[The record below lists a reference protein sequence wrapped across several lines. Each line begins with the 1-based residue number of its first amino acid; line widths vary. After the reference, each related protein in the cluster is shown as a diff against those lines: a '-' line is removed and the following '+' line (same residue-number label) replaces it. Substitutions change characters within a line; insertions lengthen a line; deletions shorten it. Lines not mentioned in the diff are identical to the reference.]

1 MTNDSS
7 PIVRLRGAAERHP
20 ALATLALTLLVTL
33 PAVVAVASNLFGHW
47 YPTGDVSHTELLL
60 RGIPRHPPLV
70 GVAARVGNDINNQG
84 YTPGPSMAYLMYPV
98 YLAFGRSSIGMLV
111 SNLTLHLVAIW
122 ASLAFVRRWSG
133 WVPTLVLAVGVAV
146 MVRALAPRFFLE
158 PWNVWL
164 PVFAFMLFLVLA
176 WGVSEGHHRAI
187 PLLVAVGTHCL
198 QTHISYVPL
207 VGAVLVGVL
216 IQLLVTNRGLGAS
229 HLRRRYAWAMAVL
242 AMMWLPPV
250 IEQLRPNS
258 GNLRRL
264 WEHFTDPPSATVGLK
279 AAIKAM
285 IGELNLFGPWISGP
299 GRAPYD
305 SPNVIGF
312 VLFVLLVG
320 AGLAAARHRSEFRRP
335 IVLLAGTTFVGLI
348 ATARIFGNFYDYL
361 IRWMW
366 VLALLWSVL
375 SIVALLHAYRD
386 SAKAVKGR
394 VMFGALAVALV
405 VPVAWGASAS
415 AGAEPPYGND
425 SRLVGGLAPQLAAAL
440 PDNHISRL
448 LRWHDPAALGGT
460 AFGLVL
466 EMEKRGIDLGVDP
479 WGGAAARPYRVL
491 EESKADSVLWLIVGP
506 ENIERFAQRPDAIQL
521 ATFDPRSPAERDESN
536 ALRSKIEDRMN
547 ALGHPEWID
556 LLDSQYGHM
565 QILLFTP
572 VPSDLFELVARYSEI
587 RLPAT
592 LFAVPPGAPLFP

>member
-7 PIVRLRGAAERHP
+7 PTSRLRAVAERHP
-20 ALATLALTLLVTL
+20 VVVTFTLAVLVTL
-33 PAVVAVASNLFGHW
+33 PAIIAVASTFLEHW

-122 ASLAFVRRWSG
+122 ATLTIVRRWSG
-133 WVPTLVLAVGVAV
+133 WLPTLVLAIGVAV

-158 PWNVWL
+158 PWNVWV

-207 VGAVLVGVL
+207 VGAVLAGVS
-216 IQLLVTNRGLGAS
+216 IHLLVKNRGWGDS
-229 HLRRRYAWAMAVL
+229 QMRRRFVWAVAVL
-242 AMMWLPPV
+242 VLMWLPPV
-250 IEQLRPNS
+250 IEQFRPNS

-264 WEHFTDPPSATVGLK
+264 WDHFTDPPSATVGMK
-279 AAIKAM
+279 ASIKAM
-285 IGELNLFGPWISGP
+285 IGELNLFGPWINGP

-305 SPNVIGF
+305 APNVIGF
-312 VLFVLLVG
+312 VLFIVLVG
-320 AGLAAARHRSEFRRP
+320 SGIVAARHRSEFRRA
-335 IVLLAGTTFVGLI
+335 IVLLAGTTFVGLV

-375 SIVALLHAYRD
+375 SIVVLLSLLRD
-386 SAKAVKGR
+386 SVRGVKGHR
-394 VMFGALAVALV
+394 AFGALVVALV
-405 VPVAWGASAS
+405 VPVAWGATAS

-425 SRLVGGLAPQLAAAL
+425 SRLVSGLAPQLEAAL
-440 PDNHISRL
+440 PDNDTSRL

-466 EMEKRGIDLGVDP
+466 EMEKRGIELGVDP

-491 EESKADSVLWLIVGP
+491 DESNADSVLWLIVGP
-506 ENIERFAQRPDAIQL
+506 ENIERFTQRPDAIQL
-521 ATFDPRSPAERDESN
+521 AAYDPRSAAERDESDE
-536 ALRSKIEDRMN
+536 LRSRIENRMN

-572 VPSDLFELVARYSEI
+572 VPSDLFDLVARYSEI
-587 RLPAT
+587 RLPAA